1 MAQNPIE
8 IRGLTELIQRFGH
21 TEENLFSRSLMSEI
35 GTRVIFWIQ
44 RRTQS
49 GVDVTGRRF
58 KPYTPQYK
66 LFREKAGRSGDT
78 VNLFFTGS
86 MMSSMTHSAT
96 EYTAKVFFQ
105 NTSDSSGT
113 SNPLK
118 AFALNQKRRFF
129 ALSTQE
135 QDDIE
140 EMVNDHIEELLSE
153 GR

>member
-1 MAQNPIE
+1 MAQDPIE

-21 TEENLFSRSLMSEI
+21 AEENVLSKSLMSEI
-35 GTRVIFWIQ
+35 GARVIFWIQ
-44 RRTQS
+44 RRTAS

-58 KPYTPQYK
+58 KKYTPQYK
-66 LFREKAGRSGDT
+66 LFREKEGRSGDT

-86 MMSSMTHSAT
+86 MMSSMDHSAT

-105 NTSDSSGT
+105 NTSDTSGT

-118 AFALNQKRRFF
+118 AFALNQERRFF

-135 QDDIE
+135 QDEIE
-140 EMVNDHIEELLSE
+140 EMVSEHIGELLSE
-153 GR
+153 GT